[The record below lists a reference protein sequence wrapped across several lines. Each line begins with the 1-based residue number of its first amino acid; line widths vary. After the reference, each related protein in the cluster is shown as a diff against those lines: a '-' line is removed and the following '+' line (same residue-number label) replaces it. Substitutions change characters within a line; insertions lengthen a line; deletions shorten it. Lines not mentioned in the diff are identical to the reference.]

1 MDMITLVTFS
11 SSYLVEGIWNI
22 DDNLIHNYENS
33 DNDNESNNDNDSGNS
48 DNINLIIDYNK
59 PTAQVIPVH

>member
-22 DDNLIHNYENS
+22 DDNLRYTIR
-33 DNDNESNNDNDSGNS
+33 
-48 DNINLIIDYNK
+48 K
-59 PTAQVIPVH
+59 TVMPTMRTIMITIAVTAITSI